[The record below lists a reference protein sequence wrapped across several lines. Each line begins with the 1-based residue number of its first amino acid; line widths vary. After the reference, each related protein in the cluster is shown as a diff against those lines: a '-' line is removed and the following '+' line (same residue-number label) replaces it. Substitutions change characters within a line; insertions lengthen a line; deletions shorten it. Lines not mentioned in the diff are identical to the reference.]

1 MNRAVTDVIT
11 SYKPRNIRALRDQQI
26 ALTPHLDP
34 NMIECQVTEYLYN
47 AHRTLVDQLHEAC
60 FRCHYLPLKSMEPRK
75 YIDYSV
81 VNSNIAYLVDEEVIT
96 PFLVFINK
104 KMVPWSMIR
113 IIMSHE
119 VYHIVCRSEAQEWI
133 DRFQNVES
141 VDIIQLCDGCTYVDF
156 PTGVTD
162 NRIFGFDTD
171 GNFTDSVDC
180 PISIMDDSYYM
191 HFANFTSSTG
201 VNAYA
206 VTNDTTIKYYPDNVI
221 LFRNGLLDTE
231 SKINFESTL
240 LSIADGKNENGDKLD
255 FSVFRDVRTRE
266 TLDNIKH
273 ASLTYIKPFVEKQN
287 AGEEVPEYM
296 EKLEEQFDFE
306 MSRKKDYSTNVTES
320 IEKIINYNASLF
332 EEAYLKDRNLIVEE
346 YDGAWALG
354 NLDDQNQL
362 KIPRRHGLF
371 TEEYILMLVNGILYQ
386 FYYMAKYTP
395 DYYIIPIQG
404 INEDD
409 RIDIFR
415 FQGVNNNRFEIRVG
429 KDDAYIKYDENYI
442 NTDMVLFSAIPPTN
456 DYEFPADGL
465 QHFPVPYHLDY
476 NDDGLV
482 KIVLEDDRYYDQPL
496 KVAYKHQFRHYWFD
510 IVQSQATDSYCVDL
524 GTKFMYCNDYSK
536 YMVFFNGR
544 RLSTD
549 QYRLC
554 LPVRSGTPFS
564 KFELYLTMLVKKGD
578 RVDVIYT
585 PSLLKDVVLQTEIG
599 EDGKITVDKSNI
611 TYSLTKNLYMVWVN
625 GRKIPA
631 SWIANIDSTHIK
643 IIHDVG
649 STKTVCVTKFLPDID
664 ELTEVFKNNTALWD
678 QIMASLTDEEIEQI
692 LSFTGGTI
700 TNTDPSIYD
709 NTVPVRSVMLELI
722 REKFIMAAN
731 VDTTGP
737 FAYDYVDVDTTAIEG
752 KDSGGNSLLMAGDS
766 NRTDN
771 IDGVKRQWP

>member
-1 MNRAVTDVIT
+1 
-11 SYKPRNIRALRDQQI
+11 
-26 ALTPHLDP
+26 
-34 NMIECQVTEYLYN
+34 
-47 AHRTLVDQLHEAC
+47 
-60 FRCHYLPLKSMEPRK
+60 
-75 YIDYSV
+75 
-81 VNSNIAYLVDEEVIT
+81 
-96 PFLVFINK
+96 
-104 KMVPWSMIR
+104 
-113 IIMSHE
+113 
-119 VYHIVCRSEAQEWI
+119 
-133 DRFQNVES
+133 
-141 VDIIQLCDGCTYVDF
+141 
-156 PTGVTD
+156 
-162 NRIFGFDTD
+162 
-171 GNFTDSVDC
+171 
-180 PISIMDDSYYM
+180 
-191 HFANFTSSTG
+191 
-201 VNAYA
+201 
-206 VTNDTTIKYYPDNVI
+206 
-221 LFRNGLLDTE
+221 
-231 SKINFESTL
+231 
-240 LSIADGKNENGDKLD
+240 
-255 FSVFRDVRTRE
+255 
-266 TLDNIKH
+266 
-273 ASLTYIKPFVEKQN
+273 
-287 AGEEVPEYM
+287 M

-415 FQGVNNNRFEIRVG
+415 FQGVNNNRFDIRVG
-429 KDDAYIKYDENYI
+429 KDDAYSKYDENYI
-442 NTDMVLFSAIPPTN
+442 NTDMVLFSTIPPTN
-456 DYEFPADGL
+456 DYTFPADGL

-476 NDDGLV
+476 NDNGLV
-482 KIVLEDDRYYDQPL
+482 KIVLEDERYYDQPL

-510 IVQSQATDSYCVDL
+510 IIQSQATDSYCVDL

-564 KFELYLTMLVKKGD
+564 KFELYLTMLVEKGD

-664 ELTEVFKNNTALWD
+664 ELTEVFQSNTALWD

-692 LSFTGGTI
+692 LSFTSGAI

-737 FAYDYVDVDTTAIEG
+737 FAYDYTDVDTTAIEG